1 MLTKDQA
8 LQRCM
13 SACMQHAAEWQ
24 QGEYEAYRE
33 SVVQNLDAVI
43 QLHVLTNSLVQR
55 LHYVWRTPKELWRV
69 QHRTQQ
75 IYCRS
80 LDENLAHKEQ
90 CHQQGTFSQ
99 IALLFARPLFSGCKS
114 AAIQGFRA
122 RLPCLMLEDLML
134 TFPISWAIAFLDM
147 LTFPAQRGA
156 SLPQSLDTDVP

>member
-24 QGEYEAYRE
+24 QGDYEAYRE
-33 SVVQNLDAVI
+33 SVVQNLDAVV

-80 LDENLAHKEQ
+80 LDENLAHSRAMSPAGDILSDCAVVCTTSVLWLQ
-90 CHQQGTFSQ
+90 ISCHTR
-99 IALLFARPLFSGCKS
+99 I
-114 AAIQGFRA
+114 
-122 RLPCLMLEDLML
+122 
-134 TFPISWAIAFLDM
+134 
-147 LTFPAQRGA
+147 
-156 SLPQSLDTDVP
+156 